1 MLNIQYSICE
11 FHPPHPPENVYF
23 PSKLKKEMEICKVY
37 DSFGEH
43 SYVSMW
49 TTLTDAI
56 SYTANQ
62 LRLKWEERS
71 YEFIFRFHM
80 R

>member
-1 MLNIQYSICE
+1 
-11 FHPPHPPENVYF
+11 
-23 PSKLKKEMEICKVY
+23 MEICKVY